1 MKKSIFKYI
10 LYDRE
15 GLFNKDLIF
24 LPITEQMIQNWAEQQ
39 LDRELTQKELYRLY
53 WDFLDGD
60 HLNWEVECAFRDAI
74 AKISSEN
81 DEDSDKD
88 FDEEMKAGNIQ
99 TVQID
104 TK

>member
-10 LYDRE
+10 KYDKE
-15 GLFNKDLIF
+15 KLFNEDLIF
-24 LPITEQMIQNWAEQQ
+24 LPITEQMVQNWADQQ

-53 WDFLDGD
+53 WEFLDGD
-60 HLNWEVECAFRDAI
+60 DLNWEVECAFRDAI

-81 DEDSDKD
+81 DDASDKE

-99 TVQID
+99 TIQID
-104 TK
+104 NK